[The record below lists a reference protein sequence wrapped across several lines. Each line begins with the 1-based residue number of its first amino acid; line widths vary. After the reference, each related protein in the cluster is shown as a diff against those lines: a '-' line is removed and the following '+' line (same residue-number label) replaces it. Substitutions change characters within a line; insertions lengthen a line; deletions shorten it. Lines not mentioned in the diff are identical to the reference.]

1 MDQRCRQ
8 RVDAVEHGALD
19 SLALPLLAE
28 LSQVVLDFALQ
39 TRVIVEHLLHLRLE
53 VDRDDLQVGHQIAQ
67 QHRPLLLQLHL
78 QREQQ
83 RKDLLQH
90 RSLLQLHLTSP
101 SESDLAEHRLLGL
114 QHFCGQ
120 ILVVSACATAHF
132 ELLRAEDGEGVAHE
146 IQLGRLQI
154 VAELSHLVVVH
165 QRTQDVLTELAGHL
179 ELGFVVQLLQDD
191 SVDALAGTRGEEMR
205 ETT

>member
-1 MDQRCRQ
+1 MDQRCCQ

-120 ILVVSACATAHF
+120 ILVVSAGATAHL
-132 ELLRAEDGEGVAHE
+132 ELLRAEDGEGVAYE
-146 IQLGRLQI
+146 VQLGRLQI
-154 VAELSHLVVVH
+154 VAELSHLVVIH
-165 QRTQDVLTELAGHL
+165 QRTQDVLTELAGYL